1 MSCCNSTTK
10 CICFMFFLHCSYLL
24 QPSPLTWILRI
35 TMADAENTAADVPIE
50 APARPTKKRSL
61 SSAQWADLKTPQL
74 EVISGC
80 RIKKKLFKD
89 QKKNLLEGINH
100 KFFRD
105 QKKITPHENSTGS
118 VSLRSW
124 PDQKKIIRPGSLA
137 KYDMKNCTQFW
148 PGAHSVKM
156 YETHRNTPCSDHCVA
171 GFSCC

>member
-1 MSCCNSTTK
+1 MIIYGSMDQVPDGKNHDIHTGLFPRHPNTSWE
-10 CICFMFFLHCSYLL
+10 CIW
-24 QPSPLTWILRI
+24 T
-35 TMADAENTAADVPIE
+35 
-50 APARPTKKRSL
+50 
-61 SSAQWADLKTPQL
+61 LKT
-74 EVISGC
+74 GC
-80 RIKKKLFKD
+80 RIKKKIFKD
-89 QKKNLLEGINH
+89 QKKIILEGINH

-105 QKKITPHENSTGS
+105 QKKITLHENSTGS

-171 GFSCC
+171 GFSCCWCCCWWLLFLLWCWCVRGADC

>member
-1 MSCCNSTTK
+1 MFPRRKKIKLQKPFRTGITNSSHGSVAYQSD
-10 CICFMFFLHCSYLL
+10 CRYSFYSFLSTH
-24 QPSPLTWILRI
+24 QT
-35 TMADAENTAADVPIE
+35 
-50 APARPTKKRSL
+50 
-61 SSAQWADLKTPQL
+61 
-74 EVISGC
+74 GC

-89 QKKNLLEGINH
+89 QKKIILEGINH

-105 QKKITPHENSTGS
+105 QKKITLHENSTGS